1 MSGKNV
7 SIPLGQYIWVVKVCH
22 NIWVTNLK
30 GENFQGVQKKLGGIF
45 QGGKKVTAVLTIK
58 LWMKMEIIKCLI
70 CLKLSNL

>member
-45 QGGKKVTAVLTIK
+45 QGGKKVAAVLTIQV
-58 LWMKMEIIKCLI
+58 MDENGNHRMFDM
-70 CLKLSNL
+70 LKIT